1 MAAEHRMLQLMYR
14 HLQRRSKRL
23 NHRTVAAVLEV
34 AAGVF
39 STESR
44 DGAAHRFEKSSS
56 ALGIKPV
63 ILLNASSV
71 GLKSGRIGWQIYKLT
86 TLTLNEIPNSLSLVN
101 GEVFHHHLTSTQ
113 RGCQDLLH
121 ICLKE
126 LTVGRAFNDQR
137 WPHPLHAHATGSSV
151 VFLP

>member
-1 MAAEHRMLQLMYR
+1 MALPIAS
-14 HLQRRSKRL
+14 RRPPRL
-23 NHRTVAAVLEV
+23 CA
-34 AAGVF
+34 
-39 STESR
+39 
-44 DGAAHRFEKSSS
+44 S
-56 ALGIKPV
+56 ALGIKPL
-63 ILLNASSV
+63 ILLNASLV

-101 GEVFHHHLTSTQ
+101 SEVIHHHLTSTQ

-137 WPHPLHAHATGSSV
+137 WPHPLHATGSRV